1 MSAGLVSHKK
11 DRHDFQDDLEST
23 LWVLLWMTL
32 MFSQVSNPDVMP
44 TFLSNI
50 LNPWPYLN
58 NGGTGKMEFLI
69 GCRFLSMVQFPE
81 RNELHKLISNLTFL
95 FAVLY
100 EDEPP
105 EAGKEISSLLN
116 GLDQKDP
123 NDEHGDMLRRRHVFE
138 YDTRINALQDYSA
151 TIKLFQDALKDRTKW
166 PSNDVAVLQTFGDRP
181 PSHLVVKSGWCTGLY
196 LQSVQPASGDGGVT
210 QSGDEIMGT
219 G

>member
-1 MSAGLVSHKK
+1 MSARLVSHKK

-32 MFSQVSNPDVMP
+32 MFSQVSNPDVVP
-44 TFLSNI
+44 TFLSNV
-50 LNPWPYLN
+50 LNPRPYLN
-58 NGGTGKMEFLI
+58 NGGTSKMEFLI
-69 GCRFLSMVQFPE
+69 GRRFLSMVQFPE